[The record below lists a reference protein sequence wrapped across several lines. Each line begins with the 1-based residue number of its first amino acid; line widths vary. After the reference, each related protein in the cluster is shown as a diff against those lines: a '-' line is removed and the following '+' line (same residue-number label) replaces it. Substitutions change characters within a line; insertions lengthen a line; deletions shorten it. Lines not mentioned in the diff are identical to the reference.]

1 MHTFFINTSDRDF
14 MSDREIMDIEIT
26 NRKLIMLNYSLKEWK
41 DTKKGYN
48 ACAEKISEL
57 IDNHRDINNDFNIVI
72 YVDLT
77 AIELYNSLE
86 PNIDNHLKR
95 EACLFTFYSVLK
107 HYISDTLIK
116 RLKDLAREPVETV
129 IIFEENQ
136 KPREHLNFDDEKHQK
151 ILEEY
156 MAKVIGFPDE
166 ETFKTLLPETY
177 PELYKKIADISS
189 LQAENE
195 RYEAR
200 MNVSIDSETAE
211 KFTEK
216 ISGKF
221 NSDYLKIYIKKM
233 LRELTDNHCESEIR
247 SEFLMN
253 IYRSAMDN
261 REISCTSFVTNNRA
275 AVMNM
280 TENLKR
286 KLRIYMYLMEGV
298 RTETFLY
305 DSKAKSV
312 CEPDRETW
320 LNLNEYFVEKKRIYK
335 TAYEKTLNLQESYS
349 EKHLSPKLYA
359 FDNEKFA
366 VSEHGENVEG
376 GISDRRIFSS
386 EQVEEFDY
394 DGSECAEKIRQKPD
408 VKPKEYISTAENIRK
423 YHVDYLNLLQEH
435 IAGVLSNYAHRG
447 DDRKPPVLKKR
458 VVNIDSAVTEQTKTV
473 CNYKKSD
480 ELFESR
486 KNVIVEKTAEKSY
499 ETVQNKYFEFCAAEE
514 IELTNIDEQYHWLVE
529 RIGQIERSLKKMKT
543 VAVVS
548 LVTLIVTY
556 IPYILIQWEA
566 ITLNFAAFFTALSSL
581 AMPVVL
587 LGGVFGIVV
596 ARQKRKFKE
605 VWNKFWQKNLQALED
620 NKKAAKHYDRLLTFY
635 IPTLRYTYEYYQDVR
650 FKKEC
655 ESIAET
661 KIAHHLEML
670 KKRVEQTEDIID
682 KLQLGDNA
690 EHYTMPS
697 SEEEIEYNRA
707 YCSGK
712 KNREFYSIID
722 DGLLKIAKGED

>member
-57 IDNHRDINNDFNIVI
+57 IDNHKDINNDFNIVI
-72 YVDLT
+72 YADLT
-77 AIELYNSLE
+77 AIKLYNSLE

-95 EACLFTFYSVLK
+95 EACLFAFYSVLK

-136 KPREHLNFDDEKHQK
+136 KPREHLKLDDWKHQK

-189 LQAENE
+189 LKTSDE

-200 MNVSIDSETAE
+200 MNISIDNETAE
-211 KFTEK
+211 KFMEK
-216 ISGKF
+216 ISGEFK
-221 NSDYLKIYIKKM
+221 SDYLKVYIKKM
-233 LRELTDNHCESEIR
+233 LAELTDNHNESEIR

-253 IYRSAMDN
+253 IYRSARDN
-261 REISCTSFVTNNRA
+261 EEISCTSFVTNNRA
-275 AVMNM
+275 AAMNM

-286 KLRIYMYLMEGV
+286 KLRIYMYLTEGI
-298 RTETFLY
+298 RAETFLH
-305 DSKAKSV
+305 DGKAKSV

-320 LNLNEYFVEKKRIYK
+320 LKLNEYFVEKKRIYR
-335 TAYEKTLNLQESYS
+335 TVYENTVNLQKSYS
-349 EKHLSPKLYA
+349 ENHLAPKLYA

-366 VSEHGENVEG
+366 VNEHGENAESGVT
-376 GISDRRIFSS
+376 DKRIFSDD
-386 EQVEEFDY
+386 EIREFDY
-394 DGSECAEKIRQKPD
+394 DGNEYAEKIRHKSHA
-408 VKPKEYISTAENIRK
+408 KPKEYIRTAENIRQ
-423 YHVDYLNLLQEH
+423 YHVDYLNLLQKH
-435 IAGVLSNYAHRG
+435 ITGVLSNYAKRG
-447 DDRKPPVLKKR
+447 SDRILPVLKKR
-458 VVNIDSAVTEQTKTV
+458 VVNIDGAVTEQTRTA
-473 CNYKKSD
+473 CNYQKSD
-480 ELFESR
+480 GAFESQ
-486 KNVIVEKTAEKSY
+486 KNVIVEQNAEKSY
-499 ETVQNKYFEFCAAEE
+499 ETVQNKYFEFCAADE
-514 IELTNIDEQYHWLVE
+514 IELTNIDEQYQWLKE
-529 RIGQIERSLKKMKT
+529 RIEQIDRSLKKMKT

-548 LVTLIVTY
+548 LITLIITY

-566 ITLNFAAFFTALSSL
+566 ITLNFAAFFAALCSL

-587 LGGVFGIVV
+587 LGGVFGAIV

-605 VWNKFWQKNLQALED
+605 VWNEFWQKNLQALQN
-620 NKKAAKHYDRLLTFY
+620 NKNAAKHYDRLLTFY
-635 IPTLRYTYEYYQDVR
+635 IPALRYTYEYYQDVR

-682 KLQLGDNA
+682 KLQLGDSA
-690 EHYTMPS
+690 ENYTMPS
-697 SEEEIEYNRA
+697 LEDEIEYNRA
-707 YCSGK
+707 YCSGR
-712 KNREFYSIID
+712 KNCEFYSVID

>member
-57 IDNHRDINNDFNIVI
+57 IDNHKDINNDFNIVI
-72 YVDLT
+72 YADLT
-77 AIELYNSLE
+77 AIKLYNSLE

-95 EACLFTFYSVLK
+95 EACLFAFYSVLK

-129 IIFEENQ
+129 IIFEENE
-136 KPREHLNFDDEKHQK
+136 KPREHLNFNDEKHQK

-177 PELYKKIADISS
+177 PELYKKSVDISA
-189 LQAENE
+189 LKTENE

-200 MNVSIDSETAE
+200 MNVSTDNEIAE

-216 ISGKF
+216 ISGEFK
-221 NSDYLKIYIKKM
+221 SDYLKVYIKKM
-233 LRELTDNHCESEIR
+233 LAEFIDNHGESEIR

-253 IYRSAMDN
+253 IYRSARNN
-261 REISCTSFVTNNRA
+261 REISCTSFITNNRA
-275 AVMNM
+275 AAVNM

-286 KLRIYMYLMEGV
+286 KLRIYMYLIEGIK
-298 RTETFLY
+298 TETFLH
-305 DSKAKSV
+305 DGKAKSV

-320 LNLNEYFVEKKRIYK
+320 LKLNEYFVEKKRIYK

-366 VSEHGENVEG
+366 VNEHGENAESGVT
-376 GISDRRIFSS
+376 DQRIFSS

-394 DGSECAEKIRQKPD
+394 DGSEYAVKIRQQPD
-408 VKPKEYISTAENIRK
+408 V
-423 YHVDYLNLLQEH
+423 QEH

-473 CNYKKSD
+473 CSYKKSD

-499 ETVQNKYFEFCAAEE
+499 ETVQNKYFEFCAADE
-514 IELTNIDEQYHWLVE
+514 IELTNIDEQYHWLKE
-529 RIGQIERSLKKMKT
+529 RIEQIERSLKMMKT

-548 LVTLIVTY
+548 LITLIVTY

-566 ITLNFAAFFTALSSL
+566 ITLNFAAFFTALCSL
-581 AMPVVL
+581 AMPVIL

-596 ARQKRKFKE
+596 AHQKRKFKE
-605 VWNKFWQKNLQALED
+605 VWNEFWQKNLQALED

-682 KLQLGDNA
+682 KLQLGNHA

-697 SEEEIEYNRA
+697 SEDEIEYNRA

-712 KNREFYSIID
+712 KNRAFYSVID